1 MCKLHIY
8 LTYFLLLIPQHCRII
23 DNIFLCIFEIP
34 ICQIMQCMFKIVFT
48 FHVST
53 QIMTK
58 EMGDL
63 NRRSDKL
70 DLLYLFKIQ

>member
-1 MCKLHIY
+1 MH
-8 LTYFLLLIPQHCRII
+8 
-23 DNIFLCIFEIP
+23 
-34 ICQIMQCMFKIVFT
+34 VFT

-70 DLLYLFKIQ
+70 DWLYLF